1 MKVKLQVN
9 GDEYEVDVMPGTS
22 LNEAVRDIIEL
33 TGVKR
38 GCDSGG
44 CGMCTLLLDGQPVFS
59 CMTPCWRAD
68 GKKVLTVEGL
78 AENQKLHPL
87 QESFV
92 RNSAPQCGYCTSAM
106 LLVAKAFLDS
116 NPNPTMDE
124 LRAAMCGV
132 LCRCTGYTPYL
143 EAIMDVAKGP
153 PHTSTT

>member
-1 MKVKLQVN
+1 MKVRLNVN
-9 GDEYEVDVMPGTS
+9 EEEYEVDVSPGTS
-22 LNEAVRDIIEL
+22 LNDALRDIIGL
-33 TGVKR
+33 TGTKR

-44 CGMCTLLLDGQPVFS
+44 CGMCTLLLDGKPVFS
-59 CMTPCWRAD
+59 CMTPCWRAE
-68 GKKVLTVEGL
+68 GKHVLTVEGL
-78 AENQKLHPL
+78 AKDGKLHPL

-116 NPNPTMDE
+116 NPNPTEDE

-143 EAIMDVAKGP
+143 EAIMEVVKES
-153 PHTSTT
+153 HNKR